1 MFSENL
7 VKGFGFFTVA
17 EFVKFHGSE
26 QVDTSDY
33 FFIIGV
39 LGSSF
44 QYIYDEEQ
52 HTIYNNRALYL
63 APNKIFKFV
72 NPSDKENLVLVFS
85 SDFYERSLVDAQ
97 MLNSE
102 LFFRSEPYVA
112 LVPIPIEEMY
122 EDVSEKINFH
132 IKNQT
137 GLEGVVVH
145 NVIEM
150 LITDGLTELRTSPFK
165 AVEDPASLNIMNK
178 FRVLLQKYYKTEKQT
193 NFYAEKLNITPK
205 QFSRIT
211 EKITGKKAKQ
221 LIIDKTI
228 QESLRL
234 LNHSMLT
241 ISEISWELGFENES
255 NFSLFFKKHYGI
267 PPSQYRLN
275 NIKKQK
281 LEN

>member
-1 MFSENL
+1 MFTENL

-122 EDVSEKINFH
+122 EDVSE
-132 IKNQT
+132 
-137 GLEGVVVH
+137 
-145 NVIEM
+145 
-150 LITDGLTELRTSPFK
+150 
-165 AVEDPASLNIMNK
+165 NK
-178 FRVLLQKYYKTEKQT
+178 LSYKKS
-193 NFYAEKLNITPK
+193 N
-205 QFSRIT
+205 RIRRS
-211 EKITGKKAKQ
+211 GC
-221 LIIDKTI
+221 
-228 QESLRL
+228 S
-234 LNHSMLT
+234 
-241 ISEISWELGFENES
+241 
-255 NFSLFFKKHYGI
+255 
-267 PPSQYRLN
+267 
-275 NIKKQK
+275 
-281 LEN
+281 